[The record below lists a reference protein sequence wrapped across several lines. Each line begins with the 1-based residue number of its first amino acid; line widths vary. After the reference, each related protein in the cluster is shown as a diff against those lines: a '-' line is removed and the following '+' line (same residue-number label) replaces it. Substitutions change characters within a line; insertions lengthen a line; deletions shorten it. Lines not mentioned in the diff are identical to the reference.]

1 MPCVALEITTFALG
15 TTAPDG
21 SRTTPEIPATPP
33 ADCAK
38 HDAAQI
44 KRNATVKLNLTA
56 FKRIAKPLSVY
67 IRYPTEY
74 QTSITIVLE
83 KKLFLTLK
91 SRPSS
96 TPDFGR
102 FLSRFWKKKKRKCK
116 LK

>member
-56 FKRIAKPLSVY
+56 FKRIAKPLSAY
-67 IRYPTEY
+67 I
-74 QTSITIVLE
+74 SIPNRISDLYYNRAR
-83 KKLFLTLK
+83 KKAVFDVKIETQ
-91 SRPSS
+91 
-96 TPDFGR
+96 FN
-102 FLSRFWKKKKRKCK
+102 SRFWKVFLPFLEEKEAEM
-116 LK
+116 